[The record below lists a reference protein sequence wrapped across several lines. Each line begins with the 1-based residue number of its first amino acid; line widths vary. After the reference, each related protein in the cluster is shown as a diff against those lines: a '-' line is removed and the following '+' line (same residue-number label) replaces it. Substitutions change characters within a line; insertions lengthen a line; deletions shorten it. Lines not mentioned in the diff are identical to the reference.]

1 MTTFGAG
8 GRLTFFLGFL
18 RKGGDLAMD
27 FLKNLVEE
35 AATVFFT
42 TLAAGTATMLIS
54 WKTIRG
60 KRKTTP
66 RRRKQKGG
74 SSVK

>member
-1 MTTFGAG
+1 
-8 GRLTFFLGFL
+8 
-18 RKGGDLAMD
+18 MD

-35 AATVFFT
+35 AVTVFFT
-42 TLAAGTATMLIS
+42 TLAAGTATMLFS

-60 KRKTTP
+60 NRKTTP

>member
-1 MTTFGAG
+1 
-8 GRLTFFLGFL
+8 
-18 RKGGDLAMD
+18 MD

-35 AATVFFT
+35 AVTVFFT

-60 KRKTTP
+60 NRKTTP